1 MTGFRIPTRAQCPE
15 CLRVF
20 DLCDETDADEWAYGH
35 DCDTDA
41 ARDELVNTAVTLDGR
56 PASIAGRQLDYA
68 IVATLDGETRHEWAW
83 STAARIVATGGDFR
97 S

>member
-1 MTGFRIPTRAQCPE
+1 MTGIRVRTRAQCPE

-20 DLCDETDADEWAYGH
+20 DLLDETDADEWAYGH
-35 DCDTDA
+35 DCDPDA
-41 ARDELVNTAVTLDGR
+41 ARDELVNTAVSLDGR

-68 IVATLDGETRHEWAW
+68 VVATLDGSMRHEWAW
-83 STAARIVATGGDFR
+83 STAARIVARGGEFR